1 MKLIQRWKYSEPT
14 PQLLF
19 LRFLIPFA
27 GLLDA
32 FVGIFSLTFLH
43 SSFQLWMVEKHMDL
57 YFQYTIKQHEKSN
70 GSSTQEV

>member
-1 MKLIQRWKYSEPT
+1 MTLIQRWKYSEPT

-32 FVGIFSLTFLH
+32 FVGIFSLTTFH
-43 SSFQLWMVEKHMDL
+43 SSFQLWVVEKHMDL
-57 YFQYTIKQHEKSN
+57 YFQHIIKQQEKSN
-70 GSSTQEV
+70 ESSTQEV